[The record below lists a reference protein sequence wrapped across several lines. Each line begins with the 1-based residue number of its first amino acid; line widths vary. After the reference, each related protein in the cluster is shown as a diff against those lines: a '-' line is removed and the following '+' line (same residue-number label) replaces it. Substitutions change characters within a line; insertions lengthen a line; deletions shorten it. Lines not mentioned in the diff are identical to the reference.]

1 MWTYPILAVIA
12 VVTGL
17 GIALAGWGMTGWSLP
32 LAGLHPDPLPFAGWP
47 RPPVLAAAGLAM
59 LVVLAG
65 VALLTGRDL
74 RRRVRAAGV
83 NEGEGR

>member
-1 MWTYPILAVIA
+1 
-12 VVTGL
+12 
-17 GIALAGWGMTGWSLP
+17 
-32 LAGLHPDPLPFAGWP
+32 
-47 RPPVLAAAGLAM
+47 M
-59 LVVLAG
+59 LIVLAG